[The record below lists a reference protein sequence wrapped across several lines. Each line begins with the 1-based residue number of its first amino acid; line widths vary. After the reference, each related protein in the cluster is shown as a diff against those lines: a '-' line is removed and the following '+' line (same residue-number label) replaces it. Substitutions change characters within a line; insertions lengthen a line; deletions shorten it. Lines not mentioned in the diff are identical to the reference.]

1 LKLTSDCGRRD
12 FRTPCLPLLVAI
24 LLAAASAPAQIKPLS
39 HRDTKPKAVPD
50 QPGVVKLWVVAIG
63 RPHSLIVDLTQ
74 KDFHIYQDGHE
85 QEIIY
90 FSSQP
95 REPLRLGVLLDVS
108 QGRPVEIPDALEWPP
123 ISRWLRGLLG
133 KDDRAFVATFNDQV
147 SLLCPWTAKPDELDD
162 ALRRAFGKDPD
173 GPSKLYDA
181 IYEVCEERFSSE
193 PGRKALIV
201 LSDSTDFYSGR
212 SQLEALEMAHRTDT
226 ILYPVLPWEGTLTA
240 PLFKNVD
247 FAQVFANDTGGFFYF
262 VVKSG
267 DLEKDLNAIGIF
279 LSHVYELA
287 YRPDVSPD
295 GRYHKIK
302 VTCKRPGVKLY
313 TREGYYAPQK

>member
-1 LKLTSDCGRRD
+1 M
-12 FRTPCLPLLVAI
+12 LL
-24 LLAAASAPAQIKPLS
+24 LLAAILVAAANAPAQIKVLS
-39 HRDTKPKAVPD
+39 RRETKPNAVTD

-63 RPHSLIVDLTQ
+63 KPHSLIVNLTQ
-74 KDFHIYQDGHE
+74 KDFHIYQDRKE
-85 QEIIY
+85 QEIVY
-90 FSSQP
+90 FSSGP
-95 REPLRLGVLLDVS
+95 SEPLRLGVLLDVS
-108 QGRPVEIPDALEWPP
+108 QGRPTEIPDALTWQP

-147 SLLCPWTAKPDELDD
+147 SLLCPWTAKPDEMDD

-201 LSDSTDFYSGR
+201 LSDSTDFYSGH

-262 VVKSG
+262 VVKPE
-267 DLEKDLNAIGIF
+267 DLEKNLDAIGMF
-279 LSHVYELA
+279 LSHFYEIA

-302 VTCKRPGVKLY
+302 ITCKRPGVKLY